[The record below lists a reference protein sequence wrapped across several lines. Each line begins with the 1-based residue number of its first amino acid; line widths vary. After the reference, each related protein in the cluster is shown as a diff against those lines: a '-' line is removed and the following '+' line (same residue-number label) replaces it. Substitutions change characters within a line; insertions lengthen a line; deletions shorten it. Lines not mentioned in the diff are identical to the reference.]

1 MRFPISW
8 VARASS
14 RVPSNVFLFLVT
26 LALNSMKLYPASL
39 QASDADVVLPTPGG
53 PESRAALNMLPSS
66 RKRRPRN
73 YGIIHQTNS
82 VMLQMNR
89 F

>member
-1 MRFPISW
+1 M
-8 VARASS
+8 ARASI
-14 RVPSNVFLFLVT
+14 RAPSNVFLFLVT

-39 QASDADVVLPTPGG
+39 QTSNADVVLPTPGG

-73 YGIIHQTNS
+73 YDIIYKTTS
-82 VMLQMNR
+82 MILQMNR
-89 F
+89 L